1 MPTSGPDE
9 SEFNR
14 IFNVPWLFFT
24 TQTDET
30 DTIVDALGAVPMA
43 NVQGYSV
50 PFHVEEQPIQTV
62 VSYSTLEAE
71 KTVEYPL
78 VTCRTRC
85 SAQPILLNLGVV
97 YTLVI
102 QETLWVVLV
111 TAQMA
116 EHWPFT
122 SQTHTWAFL
131 ISSCASVLP

>member
-30 DTIVDALGAVPMA
+30 DTIIDALGAVPMA

-71 KTVEYPL
+71 KL
-78 VTCRTRC
+78 LRT
-85 SAQPILLNLGVV
+85 LL
-97 YTLVI
+97 
-102 QETLWVVLV
+102 
-111 TAQMA
+111 
-116 EHWPFT
+116 
-122 SQTHTWAFL
+122 
-131 ISSCASVLP
+131 